1 MKGGE
6 KMDKILRQIEVER
19 IQNIAKG
26 FGWSLEGVTEEN
38 NTLTINL
45 KKTIGQA
52 SVEQGS
58 PTSV

>member
-1 MKGGE
+1 
-6 KMDKILRQIEVER
+6 MDKILRQIEVER